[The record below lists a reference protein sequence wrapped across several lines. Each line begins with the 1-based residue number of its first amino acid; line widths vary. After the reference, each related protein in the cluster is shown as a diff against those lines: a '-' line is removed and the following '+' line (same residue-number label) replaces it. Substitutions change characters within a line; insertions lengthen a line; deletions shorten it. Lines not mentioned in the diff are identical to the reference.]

1 MTKSVQFFT
10 ITEHHQ
16 GQRIDNFLVAHLKGV
31 PKSHIYKMVRSGEVR
46 VNKKRVKPSDKLEI
60 DDLIR
65 VPPVKMI
72 QKAEVELD
80 KDTIKWLKQS
90 VLFEDER
97 MIVLNKPS
105 GIPVHSGSGQDIG
118 VIEAFRKIYENPHL
132 DLAHR
137 IDRETSGCLVISK
150 TRTFLKEFHELFQG
164 QKVEKTYLAL
174 VQGKMAEE
182 KYLEKSDVDGKESE
196 TLFVRLK
203 VYQNITLVEAH
214 PKSGRTHQIRVHA
227 VAMGHP
233 IMGDEKYG
241 DKAFNQS
248 VGAKRLYLHAQKL
261 EFTLAGEAKLSFD
274 APLPKDWKMG

>member
-1 MTKSVQFFT
+1 MIKTVQFFT

-31 PKSHIYKMVRSGEVR
+31 PKSHIYQMVSSGGVR
-46 VNKKRVKPSDKLEI
+46 VNKKRIKPSYRLEI
-60 DDLIR
+60 NDLIR

-72 QKAEVELD
+72 RKAEVELD
-80 KDTIKWLKQS
+80 HDTIQWLKQS
-90 VLFEDER
+90 ILFEDEN
-97 MIVLNKPS
+97 MLVLNKPS

-118 VIEAFRKIYENPHL
+118 VIEAFRKIYENPYL

-150 TRTFLKEFHELFQG
+150 TRTFLKEFHELFQT

-174 VQGKMAEE
+174 VQGKMPNDT
-182 KYLEKSDVDGKESE
+182 YLEKSEVDGKESE
-196 TLFVRLK
+196 TLFIRKK
-203 VYQNITLVEAH
+203 VYQNISLVEAH
-214 PKSGRTHQIRVHA
+214 PKSGRTHQIRIHA
-227 VAMGHP
+227 LAMGHP

-248 VGAKRLYLHAQKL
+248 VGAKRLYLHALKL
-261 EFTLAGEAKLSFD
+261 EFTLADQKKMSFE
-274 APLPKDWKMG
+274 APLPKDWKL